1 VKEMR
6 PRNAK
11 GYLNVCFLIIV
22 CYNKLTFEEQVEINI
37 AFGIKM
43 AVDLFS
49 MSSISINAITN

>member
-1 VKEMR
+1 M
-6 PRNAK
+6 P
-11 GYLNVCFLIIV
+11 V
-22 CYNKLTFEEQVEINI
+22 CYIKLTFEEQVEINI